1 MSKNT
6 INAIA
11 FQVDLLKLGKRSR
24 VDVMDELVELLSI
37 EEVSLVVHE
46 IEVEVRTPLYSM
58 VFNKTRSWFV
68 YK

>member
-11 FQVDLLKLGKRSR
+11 FQIDLLKLGKAKRS
-24 VDVMDELVELLSI
+24 DVMDELVELLSI

-46 IEVEVRTPLYSM
+46 VEVEVRTPLYSM
-58 VFNKTRSWFV
+58 VFNKTRSWFI

>member
-1 MSKNT
+1 MSNIT

-11 FQVDLLKLGKRSR
+11 FQVDLLKRGKSSR
-24 VDVMDELVELLSI
+24 LDVMNELIELLSI

-58 VFNKTRSWFV
+58 VFNKTKSYYIFR
-68 YK
+68 

>member
-11 FQVDLLKLGKRSR
+11 FQVDLLKRGKASRS
-24 VDVMDELVELLSI
+24 DVMNELVELLSI
-37 EEVSLVVHE
+37 EEISLVVHE
-46 IEVEVRTPLYSM
+46 REVEVRTPLYSM
-58 VFNKTRSWFV
+58 VFNKTRSWFI